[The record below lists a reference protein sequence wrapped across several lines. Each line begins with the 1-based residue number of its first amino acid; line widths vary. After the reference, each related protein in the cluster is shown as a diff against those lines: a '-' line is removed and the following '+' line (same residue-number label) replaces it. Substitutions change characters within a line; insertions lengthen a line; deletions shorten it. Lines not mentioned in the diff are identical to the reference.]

1 MPSTFSLTHTRRF
14 DVCKLDLK
22 VFTTTHGMS
31 NHNSS
36 LEALHKNLGNYVCAT
51 YHVQTLTSYCL
62 CVTTGAIFEQSQGWQ
77 LNKHQRQQIRI
88 NADKFKIEQFRIRQR
103 YLEVLKQ
110 IWECL
115 KGLP

>member
-1 MPSTFSLTHTRRF
+1 MACQTTIPLWRPCIKTWETMYVLHTI
-14 DVCKLDLK
+14 
-22 VFTTTHGMS
+22 
-31 NHNSS
+31 
-36 LEALHKNLGNYVCAT
+36 Y
-51 YHVQTLTSYCL
+51 VQTLTSYCL

-88 NADKFKIEQFRIRQR
+88 NADKFKIEQFRMRQS